1 MIKGAP
7 KTQRSEAKLWKQKEM
22 LSGYIPVEIRKR
34 HEEKNSIPTSE
45 KSSSTSKEDDNKKM
59 PTNGDELQ
67 KQKRNLSKLKGAL
80 RSSRRLS

>member
-1 MIKGAP
+1 M
-7 KTQRSEAKLWKQKEM
+7 KLN
-22 LSGYIPVEIRKR
+22 SGNKKRYSVDIPVEIRKR

-45 KSSSTSKEDDNKKM
+45 KSSPTSKEDDIKKM